1 MEGPGFWAFPLNYF
15 PTSGLRARMASLRQG
30 CGDLRGLVSTF
41 TQSCQG
47 SLSEAQG
54 QVRNPPR
61 FTSSVWVACSLFFQG
76 SPYYFS
82 LPGPILILRGQL

>member
-1 MEGPGFWAFPLNYF
+1 MDSWQVRDEKVVSGKALLCSLLFPLNGL
-15 PTSGLRARMASLRQG
+15 PPLGLRARMASLRQG

-54 QVRNPPR
+54 QVR
-61 FTSSVWVACSLFFQG
+61 
-76 SPYYFS
+76 
-82 LPGPILILRGQL
+82 ILALLVPFL

>member
-1 MEGPGFWAFPLNYF
+1 MRRWFQAKLCNLLFPPLNGL
-15 PTSGLRARMASLRQG
+15 PPLGLRARMASLRQG

-54 QVRNPPR
+54 QVRTTPFLVP
-61 FTSSVWVACSLFFQG
+61 FL
-76 SPYYFS
+76 
-82 LPGPILILRGQL
+82 

>member
-1 MEGPGFWAFPLNYF
+1 MDSWQVRARRKWFWECFGICSFPLNGL
-15 PTSGLRARMASLRQG
+15 PPLGLRARMASLRQG

-54 QVRNPPR
+54 QVRNFPLL
-61 FTSSVWVACSLFFQG
+61 VLSL
-76 SPYYFS
+76 
-82 LPGPILILRGQL
+82 

>member
-1 MEGPGFWAFPLNYF
+1 
-15 PTSGLRARMASLRQG
+15 MASLRQG

-54 QVRNPPR
+54 QVR
-61 FTSSVWVACSLFFQG
+61 TACSLPRAC
-76 SPYYFS
+76 SLAAFS
-82 LPGPILILRGQL
+82 LAFPWGALSLPPFQSQGVICSDGD

>member
-1 MEGPGFWAFPLNYF
+1 MAEKVVSGKPLQSAVFPLNGL
-15 PTSGLRARMASLRQG
+15 PPLGLRARMASLRQG

-54 QVRNPPR
+54 QVRI
-61 FTSSVWVACSLFFQG
+61 
-76 SPYYFS
+76 
-82 LPGPILILRGQL
+82 LPLLVPFL

>member
-1 MEGPGFWAFPLNYF
+1 MAEKVVSGKPLQSAVFPLNGL
-15 PTSGLRARMASLRQG
+15 PPLGLRARMASLRQG

-54 QVRNPPR
+54 QVRIPPLLVP
-61 FTSSVWVACSLFFQG
+61 FL
-76 SPYYFS
+76 
-82 LPGPILILRGQL
+82 

>member
-1 MEGPGFWAFPLNYF
+1 MLWNLSFPLNGL
-15 PTSGLRARMASLRQG
+15 PPLGLRARMASLRQG

-54 QVRNPPR
+54 QVRNFPLLVP
-61 FTSSVWVACSLFFQG
+61 SLWGASVIVSPFLSLR
-76 SPYYFS
+76 SCLY
-82 LPGPILILRGQL
+82 